1 MRTLFATVFVLFF
14 CLFILGACDISGQP
28 CGLAN
33 LDGCSPAGKPP
44 TCGVVIPTPN
54 TVVWECNLPAVAMGG
69 PAATMF
75 PSDIKDAPCSLA
87 FCEYVTQTEAGTEQE
102 AAAWFTSQG
111 FNLPA
116 KGQTQI
122 ACKKTGFSTLTGAF
136 SVAPVFSAA
145 ECVAEKEAPCAM
157 FGEACGAIGSPS
169 GQPQCCKVPE
179 APFDTV
185 CGEGTDEEGGTC
197 CIQNGDPCQSSVVND
212 GCCPANEDGPAEA
225 CGNGFNSDAAHVGVC
240 CMTTDTPCYPATDST
255 PGESDAMCCSGLCYQ
270 IGSASWACSMP

>member
-1 MRTLFATVFVLFF
+1 MRTLSATAFILFF
-14 CLFILGACDISGQP
+14 CLFLLGACDIAGQP

-33 LDGCSPAGKPP
+33 LDGCSAAGKPP

-69 PAATMF
+69 PAGTMF

-122 ACKKTGFSTLTGAF
+122 TCKKTGFSTLTGAF

-157 FGEACGAIGSPS
+157 FGEACAGDSHT
-169 GQPQCCKVPE
+169 QCCKPPE
-179 APFDTV
+179 SPFAMV
-185 CGEGTDEEGGTC
+185 CGYGTEDPSGTC
-197 CIQNGDPCQSSVVND
+197 CVEELDACQPGYPNG
-212 GCCPANEDGPAEA
+212 GCCPPNGDGPGDV
-225 CGNGFNSDAAHVGVC
+225 CGNGFNSDAAHVNVC
-240 CMTTDTPCYPATDST
+240 CMPTGSECYPATDSV
-255 PGESDAMCCSGLCYQ
+255 PGEADDLCCSGLCYQ